1 MTIFRRVG
9 SKVYRERYT
18 VDRNPEIWKEM
29 SRLYKMDKA
38 ISKSVANA
46 FGAVLNNKTSAK
58 EKLWIDKI
66 ESLRNQLSTSS
77 TKVVIVDYG
86 AGSLENSDLIVKEIY
101 EGRVITRTIGE
112 ACQRSSIPQLWAFL
126 LFKLIRELK
135 PSVCLELGT
144 SLGISTAYQA
154 AALELNQHGRIV
166 SMEGAKS
173 LASLAKENFEKLGL
187 KERVMV
193 RVGRFQDILQDVL
206 CEQKHIDFAF
216 IDGHHTENA
225 TLKYF
230 NQIYP
235 FLSEDGVL
243 VLDDISWSKGM
254 ARAWGTL
261 TIDKRIKVSIDLH
274 KLGICIISD
283 SQEKRQGF

>member
-29 SRLYKMDKA
+29 CHLYRMDNA
-38 ISKSVANA
+38 ISQSVANA
-46 FGAVLNNKTSAK
+46 FGTVLNNETSAK

-66 ESLRNQLSTSS
+66 ESLRNELNTSS

-86 AGSLENSDLIVKEIY
+86 AGSQENSDLIVKEIY

-112 ACQRSSIPQLWAFL
+112 ACRKSSIPQIWAFL

-173 LASLAKENFEKLGL
+173 LASVAKKNFEKIGL

-193 RVGRFQDILQDVL
+193 RVGRFQDILPDVL
-206 CEQKHIDFAF
+206 REQKHIDFAF

-225 TLKYF
+225 SLKYF
-230 NQIYP
+230 NLIYP

-243 VLDDISWSKGM
+243 VLDDISWSEGM
-254 ARAWGTL
+254 ARAWGRL
-261 TIDKRIKVSIDLH
+261 KIDKRIKVSIDLH
-274 KLGICIISD
+274 KLGICIISG
-283 SQEKRQGF
+283 SQEKREGF

>member
-1 MTIFRRVG
+1 MTTFRRVG
-9 SKVYRERYT
+9 NKVHRVKYT
-18 VDRNPEIWKEM
+18 VHRKKIWEKM
-29 SRLYKMDKA
+29 ARLYKMDNV
-38 ISKSVANA
+38 IPKSVTNA
-46 FGAVLNNKTSAK
+46 FGAVLNNKTSVK
-58 EKLWIDKI
+58 EILWIDKI
-66 ESLRNQLSTSS
+66 ELLRNKLSTSS
-77 TKVVIVDYG
+77 TKVSIVDYG

-112 ACQRSSIPQLWAFL
+112 TCQRNSISQLGAFL

-144 SLGISTAYQA
+144 LLGISTAYQA

-166 SMEGAKS
+166 SIEGAKS
-173 LASLAKENFEKLGL
+173 LASLAKKNFEKLGL

-206 CEQKHIDFAF
+206 REQKHIDFAF
-216 IDGHHTENA
+216 VDGHHTENA

-230 NQIYP
+230 NLIYP
-235 FLSEDGVL
+235 FLSEDGVF
-243 VLDDISWSKGM
+243 VLDDISSSKGM
-254 ARAWGTL
+254 ARAWDTL